1 MTSKQFIDS
10 GILEQYVFGTASPA
24 DMEEVERMAAA
35 DPIIRSEIDAI
46 CETLEIQAMAN
57 AIEPGPGVKLFLMAE
72 INYTERLK
80 NGEPVTTPPLLHEQ
94 SIPADYAGWL
104 NRDDMQYTGTENLFA
119 KIIGYTPEVIT
130 AIIWIKTITP
140 LEIHDDEYK
149 RFLIVEGTC
158 NILVGDDTSHLVPG
172 DYFAIPLYKNHVVKV
187 TSAIPCKIILQRVAA

>member
-1 MTSKQFIDS
+1 MTSKQFIES
-10 GILEQYVFGTASPA
+10 GILEQYVFGTASPSEL
-24 DMEEVERMAAA
+24 EEVERMAAA
-35 DPIIRSEIDAI
+35 DPLIRSEINAI

-57 AIEPGPGVKLFLMAE
+57 AIEPGPAVKPFLMAE

-94 SIPADYAGWL
+94 STPADYTSWL

-119 KIIGYTPEVIT
+119 RIIGYTPEVVT
-130 AIIWIKTITP
+130 AIVWIKTITP
-140 LEIHDDEYK
+140 QEIHDDEYE

-158 NILVGDDTSHLVPG
+158 DILVGDETSHLVPG

-187 TSAIPCKIILQRVAA
+187 TSAIPCKIILQRAAA